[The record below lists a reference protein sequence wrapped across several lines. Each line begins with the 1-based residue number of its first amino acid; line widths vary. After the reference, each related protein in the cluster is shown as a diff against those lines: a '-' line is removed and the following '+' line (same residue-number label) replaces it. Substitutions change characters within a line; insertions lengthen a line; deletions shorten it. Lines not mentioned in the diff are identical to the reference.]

1 MPGTLLEDVTTFY
14 CFRRRKFAIKPL
26 FVTFTV
32 FILFIVT
39 CSSTATEKVLLS
51 FHRNSGNANAP
62 RCYVIRTFPVLFRQI
77 FRQVFCL
84 ISPYVLSIL
93 IDIVDP

>member
-62 RCYVIRTFPVLFRQI
+62 RCYVIRTFPVLFAYR
-77 FRQVFCL
+77 FVFPTCKVTL
-84 ISPYVLSIL
+84 
-93 IDIVDP
+93 DMRT